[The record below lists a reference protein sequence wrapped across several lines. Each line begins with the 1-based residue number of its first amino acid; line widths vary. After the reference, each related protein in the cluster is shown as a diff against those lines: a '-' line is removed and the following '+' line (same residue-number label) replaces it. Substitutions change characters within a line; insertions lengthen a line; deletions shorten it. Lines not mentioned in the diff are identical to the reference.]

1 MVTKA
6 NAKDFVVAFKWAK
19 TQNAEQFV
27 FQGKPVLVSYA
38 KHLIDYIRQMGWVA

>member
-6 NAKDFVVAFKWAK
+6 NAKDFVIAFKRANIE
-19 TQNAEQFV
+19 NAEQFV

-38 KHLIDYIRQMGWVA
+38 KYLIDYIRQMGWVA